1 AAGRVSPYVGLSYSF
16 ATIRP
21 CDMVT
26 LGAHTPDEV
35 HEDVEIALAA
45 IERRFPDMEG
55 RSSPAPDTAIITD
68 NTR

>member
-1 AAGRVSPYVGLSYSF
+1 
-16 ATIRP
+16 
-21 CDMVT
+21 MVT

-55 RSSPAPDTAIITD
+55 RSSPAPDTAILTD
-68 NTR
+68 NSK